1 MVANI
6 KQMLSKTFNGD
17 KVVSMVGKKLNKL
30 N

>member
-1 MVANI
+1 MVANM
-6 KQMLSKTFNGD
+6 KQMLSKTFTSD